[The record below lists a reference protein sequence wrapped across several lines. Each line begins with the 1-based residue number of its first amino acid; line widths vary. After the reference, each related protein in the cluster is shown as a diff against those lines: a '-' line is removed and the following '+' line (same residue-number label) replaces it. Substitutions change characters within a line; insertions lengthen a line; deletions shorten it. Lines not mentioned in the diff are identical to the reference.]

1 MDSQQLCN
9 EVRLA
14 GQVIPVY
21 IKMLGK
27 KKKTRTALAWAGRL
41 SRCRTKTRV
50 RIPTPVSML
59 IYVTDLAAVETSW
72 VRIPTSCL
80 IAHVN
85 KGKYVFI
92 NLD

>member
-27 KKKTRTALAWAGRL
+27 KRKQGQLL